1 MGDAKYITAT
11 EANFQSE
18 VLDASEPVLV
28 DFWAEWCGPCKMIAP
43 AIEELAADFNGKAKV
58 AKVNVDEQPKLAQQ
72 YGVRSIPT
80 LLFFRGGKVADQ
92 LVGAA
97 PKDALA
103 DKLNSLITV
112 AS

>member
-11 EANFQSE
+11 EENFKSE
-18 VLDASEPVLV
+18 VLESSQPVLV
-28 DFWAEWCGPCKMIAP
+28 DFWAEWCGPCKMIGP
-43 AIEELAADFNGKAKV
+43 TIEELAVEFDGKAKV

-80 LLFFRGGKVADQ
+80 LLFFRDGKVAEQ

-97 PKDALA
+97 QKDTLTE
-103 DKLNSLITV
+103 KLNSLITV

>member
-11 EANFQSE
+11 EANFKNE
-18 VLDASEPVLV
+18 VLDSSQPVLV

-43 AIEELAADFNGKAKV
+43 AIEELAADFDGKAKIV
-58 AKVNVDEQPKLAQQ
+58 KVNVDEQPGLAQQ
-72 YGVRSIPT
+72 FSVRSIPT
-80 LLFFRGGKVADQ
+80 LLFFRDGKVAEQ